1 MGPIYNGKSADKSQI
16 YSVTSPKVEKYIFQ
30 INPHFP
36 SGKYVFSNVFNPLSQ
51 QYFHLPGHL
60 HPFTHAQ
67 LLPPQCC
74 SMRHAWR
81 LRRHHVLVRLH
92 GYCGSLHA
100 TIQDE
105 TVYDCLV
112 PTFVFSF
119 FLSFSSNTNWYP
131 WRSNISPVIY
141 TVTGLHQDDNLQ
153 NCSILT

>member
-30 INPHFP
+30 KNPL
-36 SGKYVFSNVFNPLSQ
+36 NPLSQ

-141 TVTGLHQDDNLQ
+141 TVTGLHQEDNLL
-153 NCSILT
+153 NCSIST

>member
-30 INPHFP
+30 KNPHFP
-36 SGKYVFSNVFNPLSQ
+36 LGKYVFSNVFNPLSQ

-92 GYCGSLHA
+92 GYYGSLHA

-112 PTFVFSF
+112 PKLVFSF
-119 FLSFSSNTNWYP
+119 LPLVLYRILQFLCKLKTLHLATTLFENTFMIW
-131 WRSNISPVIY
+131 
-141 TVTGLHQDDNLQ
+141 TVVPECL
-153 NCSILT
+153 